1 MTIRNSRGFTLLELI
16 IVIIILGIISATAIP
31 YYLNMQH
38 EAKIAAV
45 KGKLAAI
52 RGGIELAH
60 AKILVS
66 GANTGPDGD
75 NPDWPTLE
83 EVQRNELFLSTRPA
97 ALKGYRLVRGDVYS
111 TVPNE
116 ALPACDLP
124 DLAPGMAARPSG
136 VTGRTLAD
144 VLVDPRRADE
154 GSGWAYYPGN
164 ERDVNGRAV
173 DASFY
178 VNDDRPHTDNIDG
191 ADRRPSQW

>member
-31 YYLNMQH
+31 YYLNMQK

-66 GANTGPDGD
+66 GINTGPDGT

-83 EVQRNELFLSTRPA
+83 EVQRNELSLATRPA
-97 ALKGYRLVRGDVYS
+97 ALKGYRMVRGDFYS

-116 ALPACDLP
+116 ALPSCDLP
-124 DLAPGMAARPSG
+124 DLAPGMAAAPSG

-144 VLVDPRRADE
+144 ILVNPRQADE
-154 GSGWAYYPGN
+154 ASGWAYYPGN
-164 ERDVNGRAV
+164 ERDSNGRVV
-173 DASFY
+173 DALFY
-178 VNDDRPHTDNIDG
+178 INDDRPYSDNIDA
-191 ADRRPSQW
+191 ADRRPSAW

>member
-16 IVIIILGIISATAIP
+16 IVIIILGILSTTAIP
-31 YYLNMQH
+31 YYLNMQK

-66 GANTGPDGD
+66 GVNTGPDGN

-83 EVQRNELFLSTRPA
+83 EVQRNELFLSTRPTA
-97 ALKGYRLVRGDVYS
+97 IKGYRLVRSDQYS

-116 ALPACDLP
+116 ALPACNLP
-124 DLAPGMAARPSG
+124 DLAPGMANRPSG
-136 VTGRTLAD
+136 VTGRTLD
-144 VLVDPRRADE
+144 DILINPRRADE

-164 ERDVNGRAV
+164 ERDTNGRAV
-173 DASFY
+173 EAEFY
-178 VNDDRPHTDNIDG
+178 VNDDRPHSDNIDA
-191 ADRRPSQW
+191 ADLRPSAW